1 MRRLVLVRHAQ
12 VDVRADV
19 PATEWRLTREGRD
32 AAAALARSPAFAGVR
47 VVASSPE
54 PKAHAT
60 ALPIA
65 ARLGLPVRVDAALRE
80 SERPE
85 LAILP
90 REQHESLVA
99 RYLGGEELAGWEPL
113 DAVRARMRGAVDR
126 ALAGHEGDAAVV
138 SHGRALAILLGLSPG
153 EWAAIPL
160 PAVAVADA
168 GALRLLEPFA

>member
-19 PATEWRLTREGRD
+19 PATEWRLTREGLE
-32 AAAALARSPAFAGVR
+32 AAAALARSPLFAGVR
-47 VVASSPE
+47 VLASSPE
-54 PKAHAT
+54 PKAHGT

-65 ARLGLPVRVDAALRE
+65 ARLGFPVRVERDLRE

-85 LAILP
+85 LPILP
-90 REQHESLVA
+90 REEHESLVA

-113 DAVRARMRGAVDR
+113 DAVRARLRGVAAR
-126 ALAGHEGDAAVV
+126 LLAGHDGDVALV
-138 SHGRALAILLGLSPG
+138 SHGRALAILLGLSPR

-168 GALRLLEPFA
+168 RTLRLAEPFA